1 MAGGRTVPDPLQ
13 ALAELGIDLAEVTEE
28 LERDGIVKFADSYD
42 ALLALLEGID
52 LVVKRQRK
60 RYKKVA

>member
-1 MAGGRTVPDPLQ
+1 MAGGGTVPDPLQ

-42 ALLALLEGID
+42 ALLALLD
-52 LVVKRQRK
+52 QKRFEVSKEYARG
-60 RYKKVA
+60 